1 MLICR
6 VIFLISNFVIAR
18 LQTKIEDLEHL
29 MNDEVTDIN
38 EAIKAINNL
47 QVDSKY
53 RRPDGG

>member
-1 MLICR
+1 
-6 VIFLISNFVIAR
+6 
-18 LQTKIEDLEHL
+18 